1 MIKNEREFKI
11 SKSQATKFRKALVD
25 LEKTAFHSENERL
38 AIEIQR
44 DAIKSQLDEL
54 EDHVAAYEKLTSSPP
69 RVIRAESLEA
79 LPTALIQARIASG
92 LTQSELAQKLGL
104 KEQQIQRYE
113 ASDYTGANLRRLE
126 EISNALGIRV
136 EPNITL
142 PDYKT
147 SQLFRKLSEFGLDR
161 DFVCSRLLP
170 KTFTDQ
176 LEGVKDFET
185 DTKVL
190 GLLDHRLREVY
201 GWTIS
206 ELAKSSQPVWAEE
219 SIANVR
225 FKNGNKR
232 QGRTT
237 LALTVYAHYIGLL
250 ALQAAKQKRPVLVQN
265 DPNELYAHLVKTFG
279 KVDFRNTVQFL
290 WDCGIPVIPLNM
302 RGGFH
307 AAVWRANGR
316 NVIVLKQQLRQE
328 GRWLIDLLHEACHT
342 TEEPESMT
350 FSKIDLQDPLITK
363 VVDANERRA
372 TRYAL
377 IASLGQSVEKII
389 DECVEAANG
398 KVENLKRYVPIVA
411 ERNNVHIGV
420 LANAMAYRL
429 ARNSPSFN
437 WWPTA
442 TVLQKEGIDPFDTVR
457 QVFFENVDKRCLNQT
472 DWDILTQAL
481 EE

>member
-1 MIKNEREFKI
+1 MGNLIRTEAKYVRARNCHGA
-11 SKSQATKFRKALVD
+11 AT
-25 LEKTAFHSENERL
+25 S
-38 AIEIQR
+38 
-44 DAIKSQLDEL
+44 
-54 EDHVAAYEKLTSSPP
+54 HVRQHEPVTSSPP

-113 ASDYTGANLRRLE
+113 ASDYTGANLHRLE

-147 SQLFRKLSEFGLDR
+147 SQLFRKLSDFGLDR
-161 DFVCSRLLP
+161 DFVCNRLLP
-170 KTFTDQ
+170 RTFTDP
-176 LEGVKDFET
+176 LEGVKDLET
-185 DTKVL
+185 DTKLL

-206 ELAKSSQPVWAEE
+206 ELAKNTQPVWAEE
-219 SIANVR
+219 SVANVR
-225 FKNGNKR
+225 FKNGNKKQSR
-232 QGRTT
+232 AT
-237 LALTVYAHYIGLL
+237 LALTVYAHYVGLL
-250 ALQAAKQKRPVLVQN
+250 ALQAAKQKHPVSVPN
-265 DPNELYAHLVKTFG
+265 DPNDLHAHLVNTFG
-279 KVDFRNTVQFL
+279 KVEFRKTLQFL
-290 WDCGIPVIPLNM
+290 WDCGIPVVPLNM

-307 AAVWRANGR
+307 AAVWRVKGR

-328 GRWLIDLLHEACHT
+328 GRWLIDLLHETCHA
-342 TEEPESMT
+342 TEEPESLT
-350 FSKIDLQDPLITK
+350 FSKIDLQDPLVTK
-363 VVDANERRA
+363 EVDANERRA
-372 TRYAL
+372 TKYAL

-389 DECVEAANG
+389 EECVEAANG

-411 ERNNVHIGV
+411 ERNKVHVGV
-420 LANAMAYRL
+420 LANAVAYRL
-429 ARNSPSFN
+429 SHNSPSFN

-442 TVLQKEGIDPFDTVR
+442 TVLQKDDIDPFDTVR
-457 QVFFENVDKRCLNQT
+457 QIFFENVDRRCLNQM